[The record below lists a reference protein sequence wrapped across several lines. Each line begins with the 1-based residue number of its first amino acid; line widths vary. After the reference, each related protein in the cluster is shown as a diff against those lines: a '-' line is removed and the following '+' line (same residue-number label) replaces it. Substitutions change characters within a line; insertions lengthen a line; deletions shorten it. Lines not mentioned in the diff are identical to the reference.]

1 MNSVNYDRNTALH
14 LAATY
19 GHIDAVRYLIS
30 IGVKINPENR
40 WSSTPLNQAK
50 NFPDVASLLIANGG
64 YLVKEL
70 PVNVKLFQAY
80 KKNSNL
86 TIDDYR

>member
-1 MNSVNYDRNTALH
+1 MNSINYDRNTALH

-19 GHIDAVRYLIS
+19 GQIEAVRYLIS

-50 NFPDVASLLIANGG
+50 NYPEIASLLTA
-64 YLVKEL
+64 
-70 PVNVKLFQAY
+70 
-80 KKNSNL
+80 
-86 TIDDYR
+86 